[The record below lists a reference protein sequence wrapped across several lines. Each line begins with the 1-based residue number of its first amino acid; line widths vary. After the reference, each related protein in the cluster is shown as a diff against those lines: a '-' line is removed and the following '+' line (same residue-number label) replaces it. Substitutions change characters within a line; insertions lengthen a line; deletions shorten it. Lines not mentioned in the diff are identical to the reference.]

1 LRHSGTSY
9 AARVIE
15 LVIPDVSRQAEWLEM
30 AEEFG
35 PDRIDG
41 GAMGSATVDELRDP
55 EVFATWVQMLLDH
68 QRGENLPDGFV
79 PSTSRWVAED
89 GRLVGFLSIRHELND
104 ALREF
109 GGHIGYAIR
118 PSERRKGY
126 ATAATAL
133 ALEEYRRRGI
143 DRVLV
148 TCDDSNV
155 ASATVIERNGG
166 VLEDIRGVKRRY
178 WIDLSGTP

>member
-1 LRHSGTSY
+1 
-9 AARVIE
+9 VVE
-15 LVIPDVSRQAEWLEM
+15 LVVPDVSRHAEWLDM
-30 AEEFG
+30 AAEFG
-35 PDRIDG
+35 RDRIDG
-41 GAMGSATVDELRDP
+41 GAMGSATADELRDP
-55 EVFATWVQMLLDH
+55 DVFATWVTMLLDH
-68 QRGENLPDGFV
+68 ERGDNLPDGFV
-79 PSTSRWVAED
+79 AGTSCWVAED

-104 ALREF
+104 ALREV

-118 PSERRKGY
+118 PSERGKGY

-133 ALEEYRRRGI
+133 ALEECRRRGI

-148 TCDDSNV
+148 TCDDTNL

-178 WIDLSGTP
+178 WIDLSRTTP

>member
-1 LRHSGTSY
+1 
-9 AARVIE
+9 VVE
-15 LVIPDVSRQAEWLEM
+15 LEVPDVSRHAEWLDM

-35 PDRIDG
+35 RDG
-41 GAMGSATVDELRDP
+41 IEGAGMGNATVNGLRTP
-55 EVFATWVQMLLDH
+55 GAFAAWVQMLLDNE
-68 QRGENLPDGFV
+68 RGENLPDEYV
-79 PSTSRWVAED
+79 PGTSRWVTVD
-89 GRLVGFLSIRHELND
+89 GRLVGFVSIRHELND
-104 ALREF
+104 NLREV

-133 ALEEYRRRGI
+133 ALEECRQRGI

-148 TCDDSNV
+148 TCDVDNV

-166 VLEDIRGVKRRY
+166 VLEDVRGVKRRY
-178 WIDLSGTP
+178 WIDLSRTES

>member
-1 LRHSGTSY
+1 M
-9 AARVIE
+9 V
-15 LVIPDVSRQAEWLEM
+15 PDVSRHAEWLDM
-30 AEEFG
+30 AAEFG
-35 PDRIDG
+35 RDRID
-41 GAMGSATVDELRDP
+41 GAMGSATADELRDP
-55 EVFATWVQMLLDH
+55 DVFATWVTMLLDH
-68 QRGENLPDGFV
+68 ERGDNLPDGFV
-79 PSTSRWVAED
+79 AGTSCWVAED

-104 ALREF
+104 ALREV

-118 PSERRKGY
+118 PSERGKGY

-133 ALEEYRRRGI
+133 ALEECRRRGI

-148 TCDDSNV
+148 TCDDTNL

-178 WIDLSGTP
+178 WIDLSRTTP